1 MGDPAAVN
9 AGHHNGITIDAVV
22 DFDVKFLSQ
31 ATSRT
36 DNLDVIH
43 LQQADNSTIA
53 FATMENPSIQVG
65 ETAYFSIRLK
75 TPNDLIKMQ
84 VDSCQMINNHAG
96 EFADDPPL
104 SYEFI
109 TGNCPDIYTN
119 TKIIPVM
126 NGDNTVDNGE
136 VAISFTMFEFIDAQ
150 LQPMALQN
158 NSIQCSLKICAKD
171 PNDPEAPCPGSCPA
185 RYNLN

>member
-1 MGDPAAVN
+1 M
-9 AGHHNGITIDAVV
+9 
-22 DFDVKFLSQ
+22 
-31 ATSRT
+31 
-36 DNLDVIH
+36 
-43 LQQADNSTIA
+43 
-53 FATMENPSIQVG
+53 
-65 ETAYFSIRLK
+65 
-75 TPNDLIKMQ
+75 
-84 VDSCQMINNHAG
+84 
-96 EFADDPPL
+96 
-104 SYEFI
+104 YEFI

-126 NGDNTVDNGE
+126 TEDNTVDNGE